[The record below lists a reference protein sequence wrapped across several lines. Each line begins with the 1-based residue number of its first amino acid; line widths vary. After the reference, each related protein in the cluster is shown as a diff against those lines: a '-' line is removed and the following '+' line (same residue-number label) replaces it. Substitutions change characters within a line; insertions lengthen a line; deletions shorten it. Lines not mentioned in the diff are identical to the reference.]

1 MEISSY
7 ISVGISC
14 LGLLGGLVSWSL
26 NLKIKHDLLENNE
39 KLEKKIYELK
49 ETFTRELTAA
59 NNNYVREL
67 SAVKDKLSD
76 RIEHIDRDLTELKSN
91 LPDRILSIVNG
102 KYVRTD
108 LHQQTIASIHERF
121 VSFKQL
127 IEVNMEKIDQ
137 GLERQIL
144 DLKER
149 IFHPNSTT
157 K

>member
-1 MEISSY
+1 MVDMELSSY

-14 LGLLGGLVSWSL
+14 LGLMGGLVSWSL
-26 NLKIKHDLLENNE
+26 NLKVKHDLLENNE
-39 KLEKKIYELK
+39 KLERKIYDLK
-49 ETFTRELTAA
+49 EIVTKELVATNSSCIREIT
-59 NNNYVREL
+59 
-67 SAVKDKLSD
+67 SVKDKLMD

-108 LHQQTIASIHERF
+108 LHQQTIESIHERF
-121 VSFKQL
+121 VTFKQL
-127 IEVNMEKIDQ
+127 IEVNMERIDQ
-137 GLERQIL
+137 NMDRQML

-149 IFHPNSTT
+149 IFQN